1 MLDTHIKV
9 FLIIKEMREC
19 KKRERYE
26 ELTCQL
32 VDHYKD
38 ELTKWFENWVDNP
51 KSYTDKELNNY
62 IMHELHVTFNI

>member
-1 MLDTHIKV
+1 MLETHIKV
-9 FLIIKEMREC
+9 FLILKEMREC

-38 ELTKWFENWVDNP
+38 ELTKWFEN
-51 KSYTDKELNNY
+51 
-62 IMHELHVTFNI
+62 